1 MSNPEEEDEAKT
13 PPNVLTKSFFKAR
26 NSTIR
31 REDQQSYSSSVGK
44 TLDNYFNVVHVCV
57 WIFHG
62 YFWLIL
68 NVLYLL

>member
-44 TLDNYFNVVHVCV
+44 T
-57 WIFHG
+57 
-62 YFWLIL
+62 
-68 NVLYLL
+68 